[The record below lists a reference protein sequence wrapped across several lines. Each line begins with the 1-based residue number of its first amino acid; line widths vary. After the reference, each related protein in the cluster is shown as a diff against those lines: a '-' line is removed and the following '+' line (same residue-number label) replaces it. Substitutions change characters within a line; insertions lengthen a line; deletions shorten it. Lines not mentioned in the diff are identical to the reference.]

1 MLKKYLF
8 ICFYWIKFLFAN
20 NSKAQISDTPRLQ
33 ISVLTCDAGEDIYT
47 AWGHTAIRVIDSI
60 QGSDYVFNY
69 GTFDFETPFFISK
82 FVKGSL
88 EYFISANYYAD
99 FYAQYEYEKKKYKR
113 AGP

>member
-8 ICFYWIKFLFAN
+8 ICFFIGSSFLFVN
-20 NSKAQISDTPRLQ
+20 NLKAQISDTPRLQ

-60 QGSDYVFNY
+60 QGSDYVFNF

-82 FVKGSL
+82 FIKGS
-88 EYFISANYYAD
+88 
-99 FYAQYEYEKKKYKR
+99 
-113 AGP
+113 